1 MSPAMT
7 TTIPNEPPAA
17 AHVYSWV
24 RNAIAS
30 GRLAPGE
37 RYSIYWL
44 AEEVGFSRTPVREAV
59 LRLAQLGIVDIERNR
74 GFVVRRLSME
84 EVRANYEARLLL
96 EVPGARAAA
105 NHADPA
111 LVGELYVLLKRMD
124 EFLEQGDTA
133 AQLEW
138 DRTLHAQI
146 LSTGE
151 NSRVS
156 AFASTLRDASVQT
169 WELYRHNTAAD
180 RHRNHQQHYDI
191 VNAIAAGDAEAAG
204 RAMQRHLEST
214 ALLLMRHVATQDG
227 RELPGEFTGRLRPY
241 PDQD

>member
-1 MSPAMT
+1 MADTATP
-7 TTIPNEPPAA
+7 IPHEPPAA

-24 RNAIAS
+24 RNAIAN
-30 GRLAPGE
+30 GRLIAGE

-44 AEEVGFSRTPVREAV
+44 AEETGYSRTPVREAI

-74 GFVVRRLSME
+74 GFIVRRLTIE

-105 NHADPA
+105 RRADPS
-111 LVGELYVLLKRMD
+111 LTGELYVLLKRMD
-124 EFLEQGDTA
+124 ELLEQGDSA

-146 LSTGE
+146 LGAGE

-169 WELYRHNTAAD
+169 WELYRHNTAQD

-191 VNAIAAGDAEAAG
+191 VDAIAAGDAEAAG
-204 RAMQRHLEST
+204 RAMQRHLETT
-214 ALLLMRHVATQDG
+214 ALTLMRHVAKQEG
-227 RELPGEFTGRLRPY
+227 LEVPAEFTGRLRPY